1 MTKKALSDKQIDRIE
16 KFANSMV
23 WFCVGSYVTAI
34 LYEAVIR
41 VNDKKQ
47 QECLSALIFFLF
59 TDCIIGRET
68 LTKINKGGRCYG

>member
-1 MTKKALSDKQIDRIE
+1 MKLTFRQDFLLSFFFYLSYNRKDGKNIMTKKALSDKQIDRIE

-41 VNDKKQ
+41 VNDKK
-47 QECLSALIFFLF
+47 
-59 TDCIIGRET
+59 
-68 LTKINKGGRCYG
+68 

>member
-23 WFCVGSYVTAI
+23 WFCVGSFVTAI

-41 VNDKKQ
+41 VNDKK
-47 QECLSALIFFLF
+47 
-59 TDCIIGRET
+59 
-68 LTKINKGGRCYG
+68 

>member
-1 MTKKALSDKQIDRIE
+1 MSFFYLSHNRKDGKNIMTKKALSDKQIDRIE

-41 VNDKKQ
+41 VNDKK
-47 QECLSALIFFLF
+47 
-59 TDCIIGRET
+59 
-68 LTKINKGGRCYG
+68 

>member
-16 KFANSMV
+16 KFANSMI

-41 VNDKKQ
+41 VNDKK
-47 QECLSALIFFLF
+47 
-59 TDCIIGRET
+59 D
-68 LTKINKGGRCYG
+68 